1 MSTERVG
8 RNDPCPCGS
17 GKKFKRCCFGRP
29 MSPVPPEPSTTEAFV
44 LDGPAAVL
52 VEEENSQ
59 RWRIEL
65 RYFAKVREAL
75 GADVMNAFC
84 RCFIHA
90 DRLTSMITF
99 AYTSEKHF
107 GRDSIAFGRDL
118 HTMVWFTI
126 GTLRE
131 LAHAIKDCR
140 AALAKRK
147 LLDPNSAPWLKLRDL
162 EDRWER
168 DATFYSMRNRAAFHV
183 EEDVVEKGLEVLA
196 AERTHAELSR
206 GEGPKS
212 HSSSLTLGLEAMHNG
227 LGMDLEAYARFLE
240 KVSDDHAIGGAI
252 QKAFILAAETAGVQ
266 FGD

>member
-1 MSTERVG
+1 MSVTRVG
-8 RNDPCPCGS
+8 RNEPCPCGS
-17 GKKFKRCCFGRP
+17 GKKFKKCCIDLP
-29 MSPVPPEPSTTEAFV
+29 APSPATTDSLDPEA
-44 LDGPAAVL
+44 PAAVL
-52 VEEENSQ
+52 VKDPNSEH
-59 RWRIEL
+59 WTIEL
-65 RYFAKVREAL
+65 RNFPKVREAL

-90 DRLTSMITF
+90 DRLTSMISF
-99 AYTSEKHF
+99 AYTSERHY

-140 AALAKRK
+140 AALAKRG
-147 LLDPNSAPWLKLRDL
+147 LLEPKSAPWTKLRDL

-168 DATFYSMRNRAAFHV
+168 DKTFYSMRNTAAFHV
-183 EEDVVEKGLEVLA
+183 DEDVVEKGLVTLA
-196 AERTHAELSR
+196 AERTHADLSR

-212 HSSSLTLGLEAMHNG
+212 HASSLTLGVEAMHNG
-227 LGMDLEAYARFLE
+227 LGMDLEAYGRFLE
-240 KVSDDHAIGGAI
+240 QVSEDHGIGNAI
-252 QKAFILAAETAGVQ
+252 QEAFILAVETAGVR